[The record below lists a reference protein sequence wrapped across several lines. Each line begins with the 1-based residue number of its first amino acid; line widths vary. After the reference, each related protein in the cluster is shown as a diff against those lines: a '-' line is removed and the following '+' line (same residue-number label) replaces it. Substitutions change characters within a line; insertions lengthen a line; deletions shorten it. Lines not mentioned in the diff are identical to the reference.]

1 MHILFYNKNIAY
13 SEILNK
19 EIFLLPIFLQDEKI
33 YIYNNNYFY
42 ENWNLDYESRLIEF
56 ILPLENIEV
65 LQTIN
70 LNKDNLL
77 DLNLKDLF
85 PEYKN
90 KNLAVIIIEDTN
102 SILEKIFIKTIIMGK
117 NIDKNI
123 QVKRLDNSQ
132 QNEFYQKIIN
142 EINSELISLVKSQNL
157 IDVKTPSFLNTKF
170 LNSKNYNLVEL
181 NKRIEK
187 IDLID
192 RVFVQE
198 FNNDYVML
206 KIKYLGK
213 LDKVIQQLKE
223 QSIILELIGDEWRI
237 KANLMD
243 QLVFKFPFKTKYF
256 EQDFY
261 VSSNNFSAYQLIESW
276 PNWPGKWLNI
286 FGPMGSGKTHL
297 SKILE
302 KKIKRVMIIDET
314 KINNKVIQ
322 NLNSFDCLIIDA
334 FSNKIE
340 ENLLYSILNQTK
352 QLDSFMLINSKF
364 PLKKFEFK
372 LPDLRSRINS
382 FNFIGIDL
390 PTDDL
395 LKVIISK
402 SFSDKQINL
411 NPKITEYIIKNV
423 ERSYEKMFKFLSD
436 LDKMSLSSG
445 KSININL
452 IKKVL
457 NQ

>member
-1 MHILFYNKNIAY
+1 
-13 SEILNK
+13 
-19 EIFLLPIFLQDEKI
+19 
-33 YIYNNNYFY
+33 
-42 ENWNLDYESRLIEF
+42 
-56 ILPLENIEV
+56 
-65 LQTIN
+65 
-70 LNKDNLL
+70 
-77 DLNLKDLF
+77 
-85 PEYKN
+85 
-90 KNLAVIIIEDTN
+90 
-102 SILEKIFIKTIIMGK
+102 
-117 NIDKNI
+117 
-123 QVKRLDNSQ
+123 
-132 QNEFYQKIIN
+132 
-142 EINSELISLVKSQNL
+142 
-157 IDVKTPSFLNTKF
+157 
-170 LNSKNYNLVEL
+170 
-181 NKRIEK
+181 
-187 IDLID
+187 
-192 RVFVQE
+192 
-198 FNNDYVML
+198 
-206 KIKYLGK
+206 
-213 LDKVIQQLKE
+213 
-223 QSIILELIGDEWRI
+223 
-237 KANLMD
+237 MD

-256 EQDFY
+256 EHDFY

-314 KINNKVIQ
+314 KINDKVIQ
-322 NLNSFDCLIIDA
+322 NLNRVDCLIIDG

-352 QLDSFMLINSKF
+352 QLNNFMVINSKS

-423 ERSYEKMFKFLSD
+423 ERSYEKIFKFLSD

-457 NQ
+457 NK